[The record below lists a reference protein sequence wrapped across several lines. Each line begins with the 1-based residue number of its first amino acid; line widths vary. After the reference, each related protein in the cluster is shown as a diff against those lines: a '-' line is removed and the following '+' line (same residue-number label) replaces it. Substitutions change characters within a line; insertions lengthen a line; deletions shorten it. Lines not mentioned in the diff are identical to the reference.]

1 MRTLDFGS
9 VIFIFFWLEKIVD
22 PDVEETVQ
30 SWEIY
35 RDSALRLQE
44 NYFKSFYIKKAITF

>member
-1 MRTLDFGS
+1 MRL
-9 VIFIFFWLEKIVD
+9 FFWSEIIVD
-22 PDVEETVQ
+22 AGVEDETTR

-35 RDSALRLQE
+35 GDSALRLQE